1 MKTVGTT
8 ELAKQLGISRQRIN
22 ELRRAGKIRR
32 EANGKWN
39 PDKVRSQLSRTLDG
53 QQEIRSR
60 LETAPAAA
68 EGGDVRGNAHEAFNR
83 ARAVKEI
90 AIAKE
95 KELNLRRRQEELLEA
110 ADVERAWTE
119 AYIAFANRM
128 RLIPD
133 KLAPRVAALTDV
145 LEIRLLIEKEI
156 ETALEALSETEDAA

>member
-1 MKTVGTT
+1 VESGQGTV
-8 ELAKQLGISRQRIN
+8 AAQPHP
-22 ELRRAGKIRR
+22 RRAAGD
-32 EANGKWN
+32 
-39 PDKVRSQLSRTLDG
+39 PL
-53 QQEIRSR
+53 
-60 LETAPAAA
+60 APGDRPRGR
-68 EGGDVRGNAHEAFNR
+68 EGGDVRGYAHEAFNR

-156 ETALEALSETEDAA
+156 RNGTGSAERDRKMLHDPAEALRRRVCWACLRRSSVKSVAAWADRYGT